1 MSSDRQHGGSSL
13 HAARQKVQGQTLN
26 LFIVEQLR
34 VVPPDRYEAVLF
46 GPRTAGQI
54 VREAV
59 LELTYTAHD
68 MAPFARAMDYVD
80 EMGKLKP
87 PFAWDKARR
96 KFDQG
101 TTPDARKKVIGMFVI
116 VTIDPQI
123 PVLRLTTSAL
133 PFMTATMSYPL
144 SFTSA
149 PASISYRA
157 SGASPPRIA
166 SSSPKCTGVSCWE
179 SVAE

>member
-1 MSSDRQHGGSSL
+1 
-13 HAARQKVQGQTLN
+13 
-26 LFIVEQLR
+26 
-34 VVPPDRYEAVLF
+34 VPPDRYEAVLF

-80 EMGKLKP
+80 EMGKLTP
-87 PFAWDKARR
+87 PFAWDKARS

-101 TTPDARKKVIGMFVI
+101 TTPDARKKVIGMLVI
-116 VTIDPQI
+116 VIIDPQI
-123 PVLRLTTSAL
+123 PVLSLTTSAL

-144 SFTSA
+144 PFTSA
-149 PASISYRA
+149 PASIICRT